1 MIYLAGDASVFTWPQ
16 ILSYTASAQ
25 NHYQHDGV
33 FTVHLQGACSPFSF
47 GCWACPAEQRLD
59 WVSTFGRATT

>member
-25 NHYQHDGV
+25 KHYQHDGV

-47 GCWACPAEQRLD
+47 GC
-59 WVSTFGRATT
+59 